1 MNGNLE
7 TWVPKTEAGKKVVS
21 GEISSI
27 KELFEKGYVILE
39 PEIVDYLCPDLKTEI
54 IVIKRVTRTTENGRK
69 GSFFVVAAVGDG
81 KEIVGVG
88 TGKSVERLEAMKK
101 AIKDAKKNVI
111 YVQKGCGSWECACG
125 EPHSVP
131 YKVEGKCGSVRVVL
145 IPAPK
150 GTGLVVGDTAKK
162 ILSLAGVKDVWSKTF
177 GQTSTRVNF
186 ARATYYALKNIR
198 NMRKIND

>member
-7 TWVPKTEAGKKVVS
+7 TWTPKTEAGKKVVS

-54 IVIKRVTRTTENGRK
+54 IVVKRVTRTTENGRK

-81 KEIVGVG
+81 KEIVGIG

-111 YVQKGCGSWECACG
+111 YVPKSCGSWECACG

-131 YKVEGKCGSVRVVL
+131 YKIEGKCGSVRVVL
-145 IPAPK
+145 VPAPK

-162 ILSLAGVKDVWSKTF
+162 ILSLAGVKDAWSKTF

-186 ARATYYALKNIR
+186 AKATYYALKNIR
-198 NMRKIND
+198 NMRKISN